1 MKSLSPVKQ
10 IARENLPYTP
20 LCSNNAK
27 SHIAFFILINI
38 FMRREK
44 YFNKDNFYSF
54 SIMNAIYFMAE
65 TTIPQFSIGTA
76 RLSTAK
82 ILDKVLFYQI
92 RGISEDILDAF
103 SSKALKR
110 MNENDE

>member
-1 MKSLSPVKQ
+1 
-10 IARENLPYTP
+10 
-20 LCSNNAK
+20 
-27 SHIAFFILINI
+27 
-38 FMRREK
+38 MRREK

-103 SSKALKR
+103 SSKALTR